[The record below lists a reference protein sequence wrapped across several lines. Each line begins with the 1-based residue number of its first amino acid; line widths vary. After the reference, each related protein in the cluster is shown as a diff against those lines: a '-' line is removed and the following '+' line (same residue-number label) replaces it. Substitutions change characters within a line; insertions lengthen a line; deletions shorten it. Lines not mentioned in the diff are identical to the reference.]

1 MPEHPARPAGSGTPG
16 LRPRW
21 WKVLRDLL
29 LHKARTALVIAA
41 IVVGLVGAGTV
52 LDTWALLCVITR
64 DGYLMTKPAAG
75 TVRFDVVDSA
85 LLASIRALP
94 SVRAA
99 TARQTVSAR
108 IRTPEGWR
116 TAIVQAGDELAAAEL
131 AREAAEADLTAARAA
146 LEQARAAEG

>member
-21 WKVLRDLL
+21 WKVLRDLW

-52 LDTWALLCVITR
+52 LDTWALLRVVTR

-108 IRTPEGWR
+108 IRTPRDGVQRSSKRETSWPPPSWR
-116 TAIVQAGDELAAAEL
+116 SLCASRACGRPTTAP
-131 AREAAEADLTAARAA
+131 
-146 LEQARAAEG
+146 